1 MCDLLDI
8 GCHVSEGAKGAFDA
22 VMNGFV
28 GAISEAFGNAMASVG
43 TLWINMTTLDLTKA
57 GKGTQVTSAAPGTGE
72 LAKLLGYVAWTGFAI
87 AVFSLIA
94 LGALMAVKARAGEG
108 LLAVGKAG
116 TILGGVILISGSS
129 SLISGIMYT
138 RPSGAESTTQF
149 LQSSLWWY
157 TAAAAIASVI
167 IGAIRMIWEQRAQ
180 PGKEVIK
187 SILTLIVVSGAGL
200 GSVSLLLA
208 IGDQFSTW
216 IIEQSLGCEI
226 SGCLG
231 KNLAS
236 LIVLT
241 GGGGAVLMLILG
253 LFALL
258 ASLIQMLIMIARG
271 GMLVVLAGVLPLS
284 ASFSNTEMGKSWLN
298 KNISWLVALI
308 VYKPAAAII
317 YATAFQLSASNPF
330 GTDGV
335 IPILTG
341 LCLMIL
347 ALVAMPALMKFI
359 SPMVGA
365 LAGGAGGAAA
375 VLSAGAGAAAT
386 FVAMKSLP
394 TGAGPGS
401 NSGSPPA
408 APGSGD
414 STGSSGSEGPSG
426 NDGSSANAPAS
437 TGSTSSDS
445 SSSGTSAGP
454 GPTDSGSGSAAGSG
468 SSQAGAGATGGTTGA
483 AAGTAGA
490 AAGAAGAATG
500 VGAAAEAVNQGVQ
513 AAQGAVEGTAESA
526 TGEGN
531 DPSGND

>member
-8 GCHVSEGAKGAFDA
+8 GCHVSEGAKGAFEA
-22 VMNGFV
+22 VMGGFV
-28 GAISEAFGNAMASVG
+28 NAISEAFGKAMASVG
-43 TLWINMTTLDLTKA
+43 TLWINMATLDLTKV
-57 GKGTQVTSAAPGTGE
+57 GKGTQITDTAPGTGE
-72 LAKLLGYVAWTGFAI
+72 LATLLGYVAWIGFAV

-94 LGALMAVKARAGEG
+94 LGALMAIKARAGEG

-129 SLISGIMYT
+129 SLISGVMYT
-138 RPSGAESTTQF
+138 RPNGVEGTTQF

-180 PGKEVIK
+180 PGKEIIK

-200 GSVSLLLA
+200 GTVSLFLM

-216 IIEQSLGCEI
+216 IIEQSMGCDI

-241 GGGGAVLMLILG
+241 NGGAAVLMLILG

-258 ASLIQMLIMIARG
+258 ASLMQMLIMIARG

-308 VYKPAAAII
+308 AYKPAAAII

-330 GTDGV
+330 GTDG
-335 IPILTG
+335 IISILTG

-347 ALVAMPALMKFI
+347 ALIAMPALMKFI

-375 VLSAGAGAAAT
+375 ALSAGAGAAAT

-401 NSGSPPA
+401 SSSSPPPTSGSA
-408 APGSGD
+408 GN
-414 STGSSGSEGPSG
+414 EGPSG
-426 NDGSSANAPAS
+426 NDGGGATASTS
-437 TGSTSSDS
+437 TGSTSPDS
-445 SSSGTSAGP
+445 SSGEASSSQGSA
-454 GPTDSGSGSAAGSG
+454 GSGSSGATAGSG
-468 SSQAGAGATGGTTGA
+468 SSQAGGAGGGA
-483 AAGTAGA
+483 AGA

-500 VGAAAEAVNQGVQ
+500 VGAAAAAVNQGIQ
-513 AAQGAVEGTAESA
+513 AAQGAVEKTAESA

-531 DPSGND
+531 DPSGSN

>member
-1 MCDLLDI
+1 MCELLDI

-28 GAISEAFGNAMASVG
+28 GSIGEAFSNAMASVG
-43 TLWINMTTLDLTKA
+43 TLWINMTTLDLTKV
-57 GKGTQVTSAAPGTGE
+57 GKGTQVTGAAPGTEE
-72 LAKLLGYVAWTGFAI
+72 LATLLGYVAWIGFAV

-94 LGALMAVKARAGEG
+94 LGALMALKARAGEG

-116 TILGGVILISGSS
+116 TILGGVVLISGSS
-129 SLISGIMYT
+129 SLISGIMYK
-138 RPSGAESTTQF
+138 RPSGIEGTTQF

-180 PGKEVIK
+180 PGKEVVK
-187 SILTLIVVSGAGL
+187 SILTLIVISGAGL
-200 GSVSLLLA
+200 GSVSLFLT

-216 IIEQSLGCEI
+216 IIEQSMGCDI

-241 GGGGAVLMLILG
+241 NGGATMLMLVLG

-258 ASLIQMLIMIARG
+258 ASLMQMLIMIARG

-308 VYKPAAAII
+308 AYKPAAAII
-317 YATAFQLSASNPF
+317 YATAFQLAASKPF
-330 GTDGV
+330 GSDGV
-335 IPILTG
+335 IPIITG

-359 SPMVGA
+359 TPMVGA

-375 VLSAGAGAAAT
+375 VLSAGGGAAAS

-401 NSGSPPA
+401 DSGSPPSS
-408 APGSGD
+408 PGSAGN
-414 STGSSGSEGPSG
+414 EGPSG
-426 NDGSSANAPAS
+426 NDGGGANTTTS
-437 TGSTSSDS
+437 TGSTSPDS
-445 SSSGTSAGP
+445 SSSGTSASQGSA
-454 GPTDSGSGSAAGSG
+454 DSGSSGAAAGSG
-468 SSQAGAGATGGTTGA
+468 SSQIGAAGAGGGA
-483 AAGTAGA
+483 AGAGA

-500 VGAAAEAVNQGVQ
+500 VGAVAAAVNQGIQ
-513 AAQGAVEGTAESA
+513 AAQGAVESAAESA

-531 DPSGND
+531 DPSGSN